1 MEKIKNTINR
11 AVLNL
16 LYPLVQLLLRYEIAH
31 SEFAELTR
39 RSYVDVAFK
48 DFALPNRK
56 NTVSRV
62 SVITGL
68 SRPEVA
74 RLAAAEKDLVSS
86 SNTTPNRATRVIGGW
101 LSDSNFID
109 ENNEPKILPLRHSD
123 VSFETLVSRYSGGIT
138 ARAVLDEMLRV
149 GAVEKVDKDHVKLT
163 HHGFVPQGDDSE
175 KINIFLTHAKDLL
188 DTGIHNL
195 TKKDESPRFQR
206 QVTYVDMPASV
217 VDEFE
222 KLSRDKSMALLV
234 ELNKWLSM
242 KSKEVDVQSGE
253 PTYRIGVG
261 IYYFK
266 SEFNEE
272 K

>member
-16 LYPLVQLLLRYEIAH
+16 LYPIVQLLLRYEIAH
-31 SEFAELTR
+31 SEFEELTR

-74 RLAAAEKDLVSS
+74 RLAAAEKDLAFT

-101 LSDSNFID
+101 LSDSDFID
-109 ENNEPKILPLRHSD
+109 ENNEPKILPLRHAD
-123 VSFETLVSRYSGGIT
+123 ISFETLVGRYSGGIT

-149 GAVEKVDKDHVKLT
+149 GVVEKVDKDQVKLK
-163 HHGFVPQGDDSE
+163 HHAFVPQGDDSE
-175 KINIFLTHAKDLL
+175 KIEIFLTHAKDLL
-188 DTGIHNL
+188 STGIHNL
-195 TKKDESPRFQR
+195 TKPDEAPRFQR
-206 QVTYVDMPASV
+206 QVTYVDMPESV
-217 VDEFE
+217 VKEFE
-222 KLSRDKSMALLV
+222 QLSRDKSMALLV
-234 ELNKWLSM
+234 ELNKWLSE
-242 KSKEVDVQSGE
+242 KSKEVEVQADE
-253 PTYRIGVG
+253 PAYRIGVG

-266 SEFNEE
+266 NKTKED
-272 K
+272 

>member
-16 LYPLVQLLLRYEIAH
+16 LYPIVQLLLRYDIAH

-39 RSYVDVAFK
+39 RSYVDVGFK
-48 DFALPNRK
+48 DFSLPNRK
-56 NTVSRV
+56 PTVSRV

-74 RLAAAEKDLVSS
+74 RLAAAEQDLAEL

-101 LSDSNFID
+101 LSDSDFID
-109 ENNEPKILPLRHSD
+109 ENNEPKILPLRHAD
-123 VSFETLVSRYSGGIT
+123 ISFDSLVNRYSGGIT

-149 GAVEKVDKDHVKLT
+149 GSVVKVDKDHVKLL

-175 KINIFLTHAKDLL
+175 KINIFLTHARDLL
-188 DTGIHNL
+188 TTGIHNL
-195 TKKDESPRFQR
+195 TKKDENPRFQR
-206 QVTYVDMPASV
+206 QVTYVDMPESV
-217 VDEFE
+217 VKEFE
-222 KLSRDKSMALLV
+222 ELSREKSMALLV
-234 ELNKWLSM
+234 ELNKWLADQ
-242 KSKEVDVQSGE
+242 SKTVEARADE

-266 SEFNEE
+266 NETQE
-272 K
+272 D